1 MLVNKLAIKWKM
13 TILSAIVIFLIFMI
27 CNAIQLILIQALT
40 AKQERE
46 SLLKRSEEIQ
56 AFLSEQA
63 KLVNVTGNQVVISEQ
78 FFDSIVEKHEM
89 IRILDNRGNELFNV
103 SYDFPEI
110 KNAGE
115 SLDQGFFQVKEQGEE
130 LLVYKEPF
138 TIGSFTGTI
147 EVGSNVET
155 FEEFLEKIIWTL
167 MLGTLLSLGLS
178 FVSGRILTGKL
189 LSPLRV
195 LTNTM
200 RKIED
205 RQFEERVPV
214 METKDEFAQLSIIFN
229 GMMDKVEASIL
240 QQKKFVEDASHE
252 LRTPLAI
259 IHGHLSLLKR
269 WGKDNKEVLESSL
282 NTSINETNRMIG
294 LTNELLRLS
303 QIENRREKR
312 DILRPYNVSETIY
325 EIISNYQL
333 IHSDLKINHKNH
345 AEKDAQIAIPEEQ
358 LKQLLIVLIDNAIKY
373 SGENKEITIITSDEM
388 ETFKIN
394 IQDNGYGI
402 SSEDLPY
409 IFDRFYRVDKARSRA
424 QGGSGLGLSIA
435 KEMIEEYKGSIKVE
449 SVLGEGTVI
458 RLTLPFYPS

>member
-1 MLVNKLAIKWKM
+1 MILNKLSIKWKM

-27 CNAIQLILIQALT
+27 CNVIQLILIQTLT
-40 AKQERE
+40 VKQEE
-46 SLLKRSEEIQ
+46 EALLKRSEEIR
-56 AFLSEQA
+56 AFLTEQA
-63 KLVNVTGNQVVISEQ
+63 KLVDGEGHQLVISEE
-78 FFDSIVEKHEM
+78 FLDNIVEKNEM
-89 IRILDNRGNELFNV
+89 IRILDNQGRELYNI
-103 SYDFPEI
+103 SDDFPDIRNEDPH
-110 KNAGE
+110 
-115 SLDQGFFQVKEQGEE
+115 DQGFFHTEVHKED
-130 LLVYKEPF
+130 LLVYKEPL

-147 EVGSNVET
+147 EIGRNVET
-155 FEEFLEKIIWTL
+155 FEDFLKKVIWTL
-167 MLGTLLSLGLS
+167 MLGTLLSLVLS
-178 FVSGRILTGKL
+178 LVSGRILAGKL

-229 GMMDKVEASIL
+229 SMMDKIEASIL

-269 WGKDNKEVLESSL
+269 WGKNDKEVLESSL

-325 EIISNYQL
+325 EIISNYKL
-333 IHSDLKINHKNH
+333 IHAELKIKNENH
-345 AEKDAQIAIPEEQ
+345 AQSDNQIAIPEEQ
-358 LKQLLIVLIDNAIKY
+358 LKQLLIVIVDNAIKY
-373 SGENKEITIITSDEM
+373 SGDHKEITIITRDETD
-388 ETFKIN
+388 TFKID

-402 SSEDLPY
+402 SREDLPY
-409 IFDRFYRVDKARSRA
+409 IFDRFYRVDKARSRD

-435 KEMIEEYKGSIKVE
+435 KEMVEEYKGSISAE
-449 SVLGEGTVI
+449 SILGEGTVI
-458 RLTLPFYPS
+458 RLTLPYYPS